1 MTTIWHADAD
11 LLARYTT
18 GDLDDARAYSLEAHL
33 LACAARRE
41 GLESS
46 TDATRLERM
55 WAGVA
60 EFLDAPRP
68 GVVERGL
75 LRLGVRE
82 HVARLLAATPSLRLS
97 WFAAEAV
104 ALGFAVLAAHSAA
117 DGRRAELALVLV
129 LVLVLFLVVAALLPV
144 AGVAVSFGPGMDPTY
159 EVGVAAPLRSSRLFL
174 LRAIAVLAT
183 STVLAGGAA
192 LALPGLDWTAAAWLV
207 PSLGLALATL
217 TLSTYVRPLLAAAA
231 VTFAWILV
239 AVAATHGRDDRLLV
253 IRGGGQMAFLL
264 VVAVSA
270 VVLPQR
276 REALER
282 GASG

>member
-1 MTTIWHADAD
+1 VTTTWHAEDD
-11 LLARYTT
+11 LLTRYAA

-33 LACAARRE
+33 LGCEPCRLALGSRSARTTLDRV
-41 GLESS
+41 
-46 TDATRLERM
+46 
-55 WAGVA
+55 WAEITEAV
-60 EFLDAPRP
+60 DAPRG

-97 WFAAEAV
+97 WFTAEAV
-104 ALGFAVLAAHSAA
+104 ALGFAVLAARSATG
-117 DGRRAELALVLV
+117 GRGAELALL
-129 LVLVLFLVVAALLPV
+129 LFLMVAALLPV

-174 LRAIAVLAT
+174 VRAIAVLAT
-183 STVLAGGAA
+183 SMVIAGAAA

-217 TLSTYVRPLLAAAA
+217 SLSTYVRPLLAAGA
-231 VTFAWILV
+231 VTFAWISV
-239 AVAATHGRDDRLLV
+239 AVAVTYGRDDELSMF
-253 IRGGGQMAFLL
+253 RGGGQLASLL
-264 VVAVSA
+264 VITVSA
-270 VVLPQR
+270 VVLARR

-282 GASG
+282 GVRG

>member
-33 LACAARRE
+33 LSCVACRE

-46 TDATRLERM
+46 TDTTRLERM

-75 LRLGVRE
+75 LRLGVLE

-104 ALGFAVLAAHSAA
+104 ALGSAVLAAHSAA
-117 DGRRAELALVLV
+117 DGRRAELA
-129 LVLVLFLVVAALLPV
+129 LVLFLVVAALLPV

-217 TLSTYVRPLLAAAA
+217 TLSTYVRPLLAAAG

-239 AVAATHGRDDRLLV
+239 AVAATYGRDDRLLV
-253 IRGGGQMAFLL
+253 FRGGGQMAFLV

-270 VVLPQR
+270 VVLARR

-282 GASG
+282 GVSE